1 MRASRLL
8 HILLLLQNRGRMTAP
23 ALAAELEVHPRT
35 IQRDID
41 ALTEAGLPI
50 ITHRGAAGG
59 VELGFNYR
67 TRLTGLAEDEA
78 EALALWLSAPPPT
91 LSALGLDG
99 AARRAKAKFLESLP
113 DRSRAIAALAA
124 TRFPIMPP
132 PDAVTD
138 PRIPAIAE
146 AIRLGRTLT
155 LAARSA
161 TPLRLRPDCLG
172 FGPGGWWVM
181 GPPLS
186 TPVPLALWG
195 DINISRLAVD
205 NAGSPA

>member
-41 ALTEAGLPI
+41 ALTEAGLPV
-50 ITHRGAAGG
+50 ITHRGAMGG

-67 TRLTGLAEDEA
+67 TRLTGLSEDEA
-78 EALALWLSAPPPT
+78 EALALWLSAPPAA
-91 LSALGLDG
+91 LQALGMAE

-113 DRSRAIAALAA
+113 DRSRSIAAQA
-124 TRFPIMPP
+124 TMRFPVASL
-132 PDAVTD
+132 PDPDPD
-138 PRIPAIAE
+138 PRIKAVAE

-155 LAARSA
+155 LAARSSS
-161 TPLRLRPDCLG
+161 PLRLRPLHLG
-172 FGPGGWWVM
+172 LGPDGWWVA
-181 GPPLS
+181 GPPLPA
-186 TPVPLALWG
+186 PVPIADWG
-195 DINISRLAVD
+195 DINISRLPVD
-205 NAGSPA
+205 NSPLPA